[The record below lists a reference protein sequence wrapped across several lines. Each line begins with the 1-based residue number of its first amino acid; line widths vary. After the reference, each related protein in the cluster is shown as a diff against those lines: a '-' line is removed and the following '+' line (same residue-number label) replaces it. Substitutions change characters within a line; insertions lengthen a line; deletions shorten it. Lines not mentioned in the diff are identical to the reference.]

1 MYMKRGTPMTIS
13 RLLEKPIVVV
23 ALIVLVLSTF
33 TAALFVHSFAANVY
47 CELNLQRLQMA
58 ADLAVRA
65 GVQYLP
71 REPRTAVQ
79 VAATYAENTGIAFN
93 EIVLVRVDAD
103 KLTLRIQLNR
113 KVPIYLALFATGW
126 PRGEIAVTASAQ
138 QRSDRRE
145 APLREISW
153 VLGWVPLE
161 LFAL

>member
-1 MYMKRGTPMTIS
+1 MTIR
-13 RLLEKPIVVV
+13 RLLDKPITVV

-33 TAALFVHSFAANVY
+33 IAALFVHSLAANVY
-47 CELNLQRLQMA
+47 CKLNLQRLQMA

-65 GVQYLP
+65 GVEYLP

-79 VAATYAENTGIAFN
+79 VAAANAENSGVAFD

-103 KLTLRIQLNR
+103 RLTLRIQLDR

-126 PRGEIAVTASAQ
+126 PRGEITVTASAL

-153 VLGWVPLE
+153 VFGWVPLE
-161 LFAL
+161 VFAR